1 MFLLFFRVRQELS
14 EMGWDRFVNERVSG
28 LFEGRTW
35 AFAYPV
41 QVGVRCEAEGAACI
55 YKLGLGVLGVEGISR
70 AIYVPAGDEF
80 QDGRATG
87 IGLLMQFP
95 GFLKQV

>member
-1 MFLLFFRVRQELS
+1 M
-14 EMGWDRFVNERVSG
+14 DERVSR

-35 AFAYPV
+35 TFAYPV

-55 YKLGLGVLGVEGISR
+55 YKLGLGVLGLEGISR
-70 AIYVPAGDEF
+70 TVYVPAGDEF
-80 QDGRATG
+80 QHGRSTG

>member
-14 EMGWDRFVNERVSG
+14 EMGWDRFVDESVSG

-41 QVGVRCEAEGAACI
+41 QGHSQIQCRSESGARQR
-55 YKLGLGVLGVEGISR
+55 GHR
-70 AIYVPAGDEF
+70 ALTSLARGSWV
-80 QDGRATG
+80 
-87 IGLLMQFP
+87 
-95 GFLKQV
+95 

>member
-14 EMGWDRFVNERVSG
+14 EMGWDRFVDECVSG
-28 LFEGRTW
+28 LFECRTW

-55 YKLGLGVLGVEGISR
+55 DKLGLGVLGVEGISG

-80 QDGRATG
+80 QDGRASG
-87 IGLLMQFP
+87 VGLLMQFP
-95 GFLKQV
+95 VFL

>member
-14 EMGWDRFVNERVSG
+14 EMGWDRFVDERVSR

-55 YKLGLGVLGVEGISR
+55 DKLGLGVLGVESISR

-80 QDGRATG
+80 QDGRSAG

>member
-14 EMGWDRFVNERVSG
+14 EMGWDRFVEERVSR
-28 LFEGRTW
+28 LFEGGTW

-55 YKLGLGVLGVEGISR
+55 DKLGLGVLSVEGISR

-80 QDGRATG
+80 QDGRSTG

>member
-1 MFLLFFRVRQELS
+1 MFLLFLRVRQELS
-14 EMGWDRFVNERVSG
+14 EMGWDRFVDERVSG

-41 QVGVRCEAEGAACI
+41 QVGVRCKAEGAACV
-55 YKLGLGVLGVEGISR
+55 YKLGLGVLGVEGISG
-70 AIYVPAGDEF
+70 AIYVLAGDEF
-80 QDGRATG
+80 QDGRSTG

-95 GFLKQV
+95 GFLEQV

>member
-1 MFLLFFRVRQELS
+1 MLFLRVRQELS
-14 EMGWDRFVNERVSG
+14 EMGWDRFVDERVSG

-41 QVGVRCEAEGAACI
+41 QVRVRCEAEGAACI
-55 YKLGLGVLGVEGISR
+55 DKLGLGVLGVEGISG

-80 QDGRATG
+80 
-87 IGLLMQFP
+87 
-95 GFLKQV
+95 

>member
-14 EMGWDRFVNERVSG
+14 EMGWDRFVDERVSG

-41 QVGVRCEAEGAACI
+41 QVRVGCEAEGAACI
-55 YKLGLGVLGVEGISR
+55 DKLGLGVLSVEGISG

-80 QDGRATG
+80 QDGRSTG
-87 IGLLMQFP
+87 IGLLMQVP

>member
-14 EMGWDRFVNERVSG
+14 EVDWDRFVDERVSR

-55 YKLGLGVLGVEGISR
+55 DKLGLGVLSVEGVSG

-80 QDGRATG
+80 QDGRSTG

>member
-1 MFLLFFRVRQELS
+1 MFFRVRQELS
-14 EMGWDRFVNERVSG
+14 EMGWDRFVDERVSG

-41 QVGVRCEAEGAACI
+41 QVGVRCEAERAACI
-55 YKLGLGVLGVEGISR
+55 DELGLGVLSVEGISR

-80 QDGRATG
+80 QDGRSTG
-87 IGLLMQFP
+87 IGLLMQLP
-95 GFLKQV
+95 GFLEQV